1 MRRKT
6 ETTLVV
12 LISRHVFWLP
22 SQSRH
27 VPGAS
32 CAPFCGAWCAAL
44 CARLVLLC
52 SRVAPAS
59 VDVHAGPT
67 RNHHTTGGDG
77 RAAVEPTMQ
86 RCTAAAQMMRRPKAR
101 FAAARGA
108 GGAAASGG
116 PAQRQLTT
124 VTTLSRCPRPPAGTQ
139 RGGTA
144 HRAEMW
150 YGYGVILGCGGRI
163 SFAHGWL
170 LGCCRSRQAAIGRPS
185 VHQYACRCQRVEMKG
200 PRWRPRCNHHLQQ
213 MSLPLPDLH
222 SPVLLADHRGRTPP
236 LCLDV
241 LGAP

>member
-1 MRRKT
+1 MSFGCRHSPVT
-6 ETTLVV
+6 
-12 LISRHVFWLP
+12 SRAPRAPP
-22 SQSRH
+22 SAVRGALRS
-27 VPGAS
+27 VPG
-32 CAPFCGAWCAAL
+32 WC
-44 CARLVLLC
+44 C
-52 SRVAPAS
+52 SAVVSPPHLSTSMPDQLA
-59 VDVHAGPT
+59 T
-67 RNHHTTGGDG
+67 TTQQEETGGRRWSPRRDSPLLG
-77 RAAVEPTMQ
+77 R
-86 RCTAAAQMMRRPKAR
+86 TATSRRSSR
-101 FAAARGA
+101 QARGA